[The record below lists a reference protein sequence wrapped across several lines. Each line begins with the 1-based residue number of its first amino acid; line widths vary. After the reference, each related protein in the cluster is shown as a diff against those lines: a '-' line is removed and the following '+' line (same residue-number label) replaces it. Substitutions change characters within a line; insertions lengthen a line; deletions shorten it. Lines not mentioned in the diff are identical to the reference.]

1 MSIVITGANG
11 EFGRGVLNAVAAL
24 APGERIVATV
34 RDTGRAADLRERGLE
49 VAPGS
54 FDDPGALRAAF
65 SGARAV
71 LVNATFF
78 GTATELRGQRV
89 ATAIRAAAD
98 AGAARI
104 ILTTWPDLDR
114 AALPD
119 VRDFA
124 RSERLA
130 QEAGP
135 SWTILRLGYGLA
147 DAVARDVT
155 WARRDGELVAP
166 AAAARCTPA
175 AVPDLVDA
183 AALAIVRPGHEG
195 KRYELTGPRAI
206 GWGDLAAL
214 AASMDGRD
222 IRYRPVDDEA
232 YRRRLAARQLP
243 GRVIDGLLRLYAEFR
258 SGWAATPAADLAR
271 LLGREPADTLEAVR
285 QRVARAESLLPR

>member
-98 AGAARI
+98 AGAARARRNR
-104 ILTTWPDLDR
+104 L
-114 AALPD
+114 ALP
-119 VRDFA
+119 
-124 RSERLA
+124 
-130 QEAGP
+130 
-135 SWTILRLGYGLA
+135 
-147 DAVARDVT
+147 
-155 WARRDGELVAP
+155 
-166 AAAARCTPA
+166 
-175 AVPDLVDA
+175 
-183 AALAIVRPGHEG
+183 
-195 KRYELTGPRAI
+195 
-206 GWGDLAAL
+206 
-214 AASMDGRD
+214 
-222 IRYRPVDDEA
+222 
-232 YRRRLAARQLP
+232 
-243 GRVIDGLLRLYAEFR
+243 
-258 SGWAATPAADLAR
+258 GWATR
-271 LLGREPADTLEAVR
+271 CGRCWASRACGIRCFPPVR
-285 QRVARAESLLPR
+285 NWRC